1 MSEHDDSHFRFSLL
15 LREIENIMHKED
27 VSAVALAL
35 IQLDGMEEINER
47 FGYLG
52 GDKVLKE
59 FAVRLAGVVGHKGL
73 TFEISGTAFALLLE
87 NPLHEGDAVSG
98 AERIAKIA
106 ADPVQIGTGKAS
118 VHARMGISLLPEP
131 AATPE
136 ELLRQCEIALSQ
148 ARRRGE
154 TYRVFTPHLAEGL
167 SNSNVQGGQSWF
179 DVDEAI
185 RQSEFELHYQPRIN
199 LRSGRLI
206 GTEALIRWQ
215 SPNAGTIPPSYF
227 MPDIT
232 STESVRAMLDF
243 VLNSALESTLDW
255 VTRVPD
261 FTLSVNLA
269 PGNVLDPELQ
279 QTVERGLERWE
290 FPPDR
295 LFLEISEAVLE
306 QDEETAVVALTRLRD
321 CGVRISLDD
330 FGTGYFRL
338 SSMKNLPIDQIKI
351 DETLVTPIP
360 SNEKDR
366 RLVGALVQLAHAVDM
381 EVVAEGVEDDDIMQ
395 TLLSIGCEAGEG
407 YHFSRPVPAETFA
420 QEWIDRFADKSV
432 SNKLA

>member
-1 MSEHDDSHFRFSLL
+1 MTIHIFGFPCCSGRSKILFTR
-15 LREIENIMHKED
+15 KD
-27 VSAVALAL
+27 VSTVALAL

-52 GDKVLKE
+52 GDKVLRE

-73 TFEISGTAFALLLE
+73 TFEISGTSFALLLE

-98 AERIAKIA
+98 AEKIANVA
-106 ADPVQIGTGKAS
+106 ADPVRIGTGKAS

-148 ARRRGE
+148 ARHRGE
-154 TYRVFTPHLAEGL
+154 TYRVFTPHLADSPSSG
-167 SNSNVQGGQSWF
+167 NGRGGKSWF
-179 DVDEAI
+179 DVNEAI
-185 RQSEFELHYQPRIN
+185 RQGEFELHYQPRIN
-199 LRSGRLI
+199 LRSGRLT
-206 GTEALIRWQ
+206 GAEALIRWQ

-227 MPDIT
+227 MPDVT

-243 VLNSALESTLDW
+243 VLNSALENTREW

-279 QTVERGLERWE
+279 QIVERALERWE

-306 QDEETAVVALTRLRD
+306 EDEDAAVVALTRLRD
-321 CGVRISLDD
+321 RGVRIALDD
-330 FGTGYFRL
+330 FGTGHFRL
-338 SSMKNLPIDQIKI
+338 SSLKNLPLDQIKI
-351 DETLVTPIP
+351 DKSLVIPIP
-360 SNEKDR
+360 SNETDR
-366 RLVGALVQLAHAVDM
+366 RLVGALIQLAHAVDI
-381 EVVAEGVEDDDIMQ
+381 EVVAEGLKMTISSRRCWRSGVRQARVI
-395 TLLSIGCEAGEG
+395 TSVARYRWKLS
-407 YHFSRPVPAETFA
+407 SRNGSTDLGGNWCLTP
-420 QEWIDRFADKSV
+420 I
-432 SNKLA
+432 SNL